1 MAEKKSVW
9 NTYSETEK
17 NALEE
22 LSSGYRDFLTKCKTE
37 RESVKEA
44 VRLAEEKGYK
54 DLKGILAGEDR
65 LQTVPAIRREAQT
78 ETQRTRFF
86 AAHRPGGGGLPW

>member
-1 MAEKKSVW
+1 MEEKKSVW

-44 VRLAEEKGYK
+44 VRLAEGKGYK

-65 LQTVPAIRREAQT
+65 LQPGDKVYAVCMTVKAVA
-78 ETQRTRFF
+78 FS
-86 AAHRPGGGGLPW
+86 LS